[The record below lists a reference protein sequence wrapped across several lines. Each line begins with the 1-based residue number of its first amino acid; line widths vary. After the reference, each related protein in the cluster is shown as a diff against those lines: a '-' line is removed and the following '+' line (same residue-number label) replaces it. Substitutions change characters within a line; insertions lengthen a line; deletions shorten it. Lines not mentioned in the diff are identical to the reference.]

1 MIRST
6 LVKEASA
13 KPAIAYTLEVPSSW
27 QKFEPYEPDDGE
39 GPGLHLLGRYGPPR
53 GRCLVEV
60 HSQVLEREVS
70 SADWLDTWLVANGYE
85 VRENT
90 RTTSSAG
97 FDGRVLASKKL
108 ESGKTYVYRFATF
121 KNGNRVYLV
130 SGLAQP
136 DEMAAFEP
144 GYLLARDTFQ
154 LTAPNQPCAEPLWTA
169 PLDHAVKARIA
180 VPSSW
185 IETRDESAG
194 PGQDSV
200 TFKNRAPGE
209 TVGTIHVLV
218 APGTA
223 FVTHQQVA
231 DRVLAA
237 VAPMFKAPLPPL
249 ALAPV
254 ELPLDEP
261 QQGNTFVQAG
271 PLWIRVRLTIA
282 RLKGAWTSVLLVGF
296 TPVPDTALVDA
307 MNNRAYE
314 IALTTL
320 SADPPF

>member
-1 MIRST
+1 MRSA
-6 LVKEASA
+6 LVTEANA
-13 KPAIAYTLEVPSSW
+13 DPAISFTLEVPANW
-27 QKFEPYEPDDGE
+27 QKFEPYKADGATS
-39 GPGLHLLGRYGPPR
+39 PGLHLLGRYGPPG

-60 HSQVLEREVS
+60 HSQVIDREIS
-70 SADWLDTWLVANGYE
+70 SADWFDVWLAANGYE
-85 VRENT
+85 VREST

-121 KNGNRVYLV
+121 KNGNRVYVV

-144 GYLLARDTFQ
+144 GYLHARDTFQ

-169 PLDHAVKARIA
+169 TLDHAVKARIA

-185 IETRDESAG
+185 IESRDESAG
-194 PGQDSV
+194 PDQDSV
-200 TFKNRAPGE
+200 TFRNRAPGE
-209 TVGTIHVLV
+209 TVGTMHVLV

-237 VAPMFKAPLPPL
+237 VAPMFKEPLPPL

-254 ELPLDEP
+254 DLPLAEP

-271 PLWIRVRLTIA
+271 PLWVRVRLTVA
-282 RLKGAWTSVLLVGF
+282 RLNGAWTSILLVGF
-296 TPVPDTALVDA
+296 TPVPDNALVDA

-320 SADPPF
+320 SAGI